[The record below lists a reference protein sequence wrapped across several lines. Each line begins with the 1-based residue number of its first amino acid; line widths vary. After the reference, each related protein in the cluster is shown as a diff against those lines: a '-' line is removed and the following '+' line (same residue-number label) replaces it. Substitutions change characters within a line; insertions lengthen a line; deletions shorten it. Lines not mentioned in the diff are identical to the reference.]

1 MIYLS
6 RMKNSNIKKYAERAV
21 CENGKNTKSATAI
34 KILKVVYWLAA
45 AGAIVTVL
53 TLIIGNLVTMS
64 EYSTKANTSEVAKY
78 NEQFTQFIT
87 MCVALFALVASY
99 FLLHFKLG
107 IPFLLVGSVD
117 CIIVFTTLYSV
128 SVTNDVANGG
138 MTAFWI
144 MAIPSMLTAAL
155 AVALGILLFV
165 TYRLK
170 IPKEYDRLI
179 AQLYSSYTKN
189 GEIGISAEEFEIV
202 CNGYNGEEIFRSDI
216 PLKKSLRLR
225 KAKQESEK

>member
-1 MIYLS
+1 
-6 RMKNSNIKKYAERAV
+6 MKNINIRKYAERAV
-21 CENGKNTKSATAI
+21 CENGKNTKSALAI
-34 KILKVVYWLAA
+34 KILRVAYWLAA
-45 AGAIVTVL
+45 AGASVTVL

-78 NEQFTQFIT
+78 NEQLTQFIT
-87 MCVALFALVASY
+87 MCVSLFALVASY

-128 SVTNDVANGG
+128 SVANDVANGG
-138 MTAFWI
+138 MTAFWV
-144 MAIPSMLTAAL
+144 MAIPSVLTAVL
-155 AVALGILLFV
+155 AIALGVLLFV
-165 TYRLK
+165 TYRLR

-189 GEIGISAEEFEIV
+189 GEISIGAEEFEAV
-202 CNGYNGEEIFRSDI
+202 CNDYNGEEIFRSDI
-216 PLKKSLRLR
+216 PLKKSVRRR
-225 KAKQESEK
+225 KEKLEGEK